1 MEKYGFIYIWRD
13 KKHNRYYIGSHWGTE
28 DDGYICSSRW
38 MRKSYKRRPTDFRRK
53 ILSRIGTSR
62 IDLLQEEY
70 KWLSMITDDLLGKK
84 YYNLTKHMN
93 GHWTTDPDKVK
104 IIGKK
109 ISEANIGKSKNK
121 GRIIPLETRQKISKT
136 CSLSMKIYYQKYL
149 RSESTC
155 KKISENTKRLQI
167 EGKIGMHGKTHS
179 AETKHKMSMNNA
191 MNNEELRKKI
201 GDSNRGSR
209 ALILN
214 GIKKMAKPNTDKW
227 NQLLA
232 EGYIPIER
240 GLN

>member
-1 MEKYGFIYIWRD
+1 MEKYGFVYIWRD
-13 KKHNRYYIGSHWGTE
+13 KKHNRYYIGCHWGTE
-28 DDGYICSSRW
+28 DDNYVCSSRW
-38 MRKSYKRRPTDFRRK
+38 MRKSYKRRPLDFKRK
-53 ILSRIGTSR
+53 ILCRINTSR
-62 IDLLQEEY
+62 QDLLIEENY
-70 KWLSMITDDLLGKK
+70 WLSMITDELLGKK

-93 GHWTTDPDKVK
+93 GHWAANPDKVK

-121 GRIIPLETRQKISKT
+121 GRIVPSETRQKISKT
-136 CSLSMKIYYQKYL
+136 CSLSMKTYYQEHP
-149 RSESTC
+149 RNDSTC

-167 EGKIGMHGKTHS
+167 EGKIGMRGKTHS

-214 GIKKMAKPNTDKW
+214 GIKKMAKPNTEKW
-227 NQLLA
+227 NQLLT
-232 EGYIPIER
+232 EGYIPIEK
-240 GLN
+240 GFN